1 MSGMQSGEKFQQL
14 LPWWVSYIYVYIPT
28 YMNEMEDDFFPTFF
42 IYLYKVIKKEI
53 LGLSLTSRTKQVD
66 CEDKR

>member
-1 MSGMQSGEKFQQL
+1 M
-14 LPWWVSYIYVYIPT
+14 YIPT